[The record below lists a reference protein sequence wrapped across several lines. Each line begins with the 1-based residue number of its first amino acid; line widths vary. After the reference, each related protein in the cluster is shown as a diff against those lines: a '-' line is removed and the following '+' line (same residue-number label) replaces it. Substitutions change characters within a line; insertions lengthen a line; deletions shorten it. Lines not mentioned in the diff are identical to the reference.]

1 MALWGE
7 TGEPCLL
14 LVREGELRRE
24 VKTRSVGGGQGNLAL
39 EGWRS
44 SWKTMP
50 NPERSRTQHLL
61 LKARSQGH

>member
-1 MALWGE
+1 M
-7 TGEPCLL
+7 

-44 SWKTMP
+44 CWKTMP